1 MGSEKRDSFHISYR
15 RLVAWLESP
24 VLSRLS
30 ESKARNYWLPVLRS
44 CTSNFLPMYWW
55 IAWDLVVGSEVWMH
69 LRMNGILPFLAL
81 LFLLNHQQAACCSL
95 LKDRPKSCVLALNG
109 AGVLDWD
116 RRGVYLPSSY
126 PDCAST
132 VHKLTFSPVSS
143 EVTAQVFSL
152 HPLAEGSRKASTPA
166 MQSGT
171 CLSCMWAHKQKMSM
185 RLLCTPGF
193 VKSRQTF
200 LEEEISAVLFPE
212 ISQLGV
218 ARVSESSLPLSTH
231 THTQIVKWMGRM
243 DEQGGNQ
250 RG

>member
-1 MGSEKRDSFHISYR
+1 
-15 RLVAWLESP
+15 
-24 VLSRLS
+24 
-30 ESKARNYWLPVLRS
+30 
-44 CTSNFLPMYWW
+44 MYWW

-143 EVTAQVFSL
+143 EATAQVFSL

-231 THTQIVKWMGRM
+231 TKNCKMDGEDGWTRRESEGIDKHQKDLKGLKGNSPLNVSTSSLLIPSFFFFLIFKGGFVLQILM
-243 DEQGGNQ
+243 EQK
-250 RG
+250 